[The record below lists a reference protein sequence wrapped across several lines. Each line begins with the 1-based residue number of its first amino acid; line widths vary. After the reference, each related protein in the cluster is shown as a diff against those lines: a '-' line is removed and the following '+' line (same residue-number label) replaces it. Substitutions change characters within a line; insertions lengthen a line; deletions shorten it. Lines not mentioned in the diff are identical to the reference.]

1 MSKNQPLDQ
10 KRRDAAGTPNPG
22 TKVVNIFESDR
33 TLMEELLEFAAS
45 VPDHR
50 RAGKGNFRHVLA
62 HIIVLEVLARLCGCV
77 SRADII
83 DFGENNLR
91 KFKSMGMLLNGVPSE
106 PTLSREGAGI
116 DHEAMACQLER
127 MCAVF
132 RSEAGAGGGE
142 AVCIDGK
149 AMRGTVNA
157 DGRNPDILSAYSTRS
172 GMAFATEMCG
182 EKSNELTAAPRLLE
196 RLDLNGCVV
205 TADAMFCHKDI
216 MDQVRNCGGNFVIE
230 LKANQKTLRYGLEDE
245 LESAVPADMFAERPD
260 LAHGRIESRTCRVFD
275 GRGLLRGNPRWDSSL
290 TVVEVLAHTQR
301 KTDGEQAS
309 DRRLYLSSLGCRAK
323 ENAAYTRG
331 HWGVESMHWTLDCT
345 LFQDKI
351 RRKKACAARNLDTL
365 QKAVLALIAAWKT
378 RRRKKADKKRG
389 TKALKRRFSAG
400 FTALMRFLAQKKP
413 RK

>member
-10 KRRDAAGTPNPG
+10 KGLAAADAPSHDA
-22 TKVVNIFESDR
+22 KVINKFESDR

-45 VPDHR
+45 VPDRR
-50 RAGKGNFRHVLA
+50 RAGKGNYRHALA
-62 HIIVLEVLARLCGCV
+62 DIIALEVLARLSKWV

-83 DFGENNLR
+83 AFGENNLR
-91 KFKSMGMLLNGVPSE
+91 KFMSMGLLLNGVPSE
-106 PTLSREGAGI
+106 PTLSRVSAGV
-116 DHEAMACQLER
+116 DNEAMARQHER

-132 RSEAGAGGGE
+132 RCEAGAGGGE

-172 GMAFATEMCG
+172 GMAFATEMCS
-182 EKSNELTAAPRLLE
+182 EKSNELTAAPRLLG

-205 TADAMFCHKDI
+205 TADAMFCNKDI
-216 MDQVRNCGGNFVIE
+216 IDRIRDGGGNFVIE

-245 LESAVPADMFAERPD
+245 LESAVPADVFTEKTD
-260 LAHGRIESRTCRVFD
+260 LVHGRIEDRACRVFD

-301 KTDGEQAS
+301 KADGKQAS
-309 DRRLYLSSLGCRAK
+309 DRRLYLSSPGCRAK
-323 ENAAYTRG
+323 AHAAYTRG
-331 HWGVESMHWTLDCT
+331 HWGVESMHWTLDCCMK
-345 LFQDKI
+345 QDKI
-351 RRKKACAARNLDTL
+351 RRKRSCAARNLDTL
-365 QKAVLALIAAWKT
+365 QKAVLALINAWKT
-378 RRRKKADKKRG
+378 RRRKKADKMLG
-389 TKALKRRFSAG
+389 TTELMRRMSASFTALKRS
-400 FTALMRFLAQKKP
+400 LSQKMP